1 MNFCL
6 WTNVGCQSIE
16 NAKSLHADLLDGY
29 SKLVRPVWNQSDTVG
44 VYFYFSLV
52 AIQDFDEVKEHFSVT
67 GAFFLYWLDQNMNW
81 IPDNYGNIISVLMGY
96 KDVWVPEIIL
106 TNPSQKLESYGKL
119 WQLIRYTYNGIA
131 TWYPADLMKS
141 TCSLDF
147 RYFPFD
153 VQECSMKLY
162 IWAYTSSEV
171 RLFSFSDDI
180 RTALMEDEHGTW
192 TLLNTSVKTKDDDGI
207 YRATL
212 KFRLERKSLYVI
224 VNIVLPIF
232 ILSILN
238 NFVFM
243 LPAESGER
251 VSYAITVL
259 LAIGVFMTIV
269 NDTLPKK
276 SEPLPIISYYLMI
289 DLIQSA
295 LTCLFTILN
304 LRIYH
309 KDVGILVPNKL
320 QNVYLSLVK
329 ENNERRV
336 SINSINQQNTEFED
350 DISEKHPNSN
360 LAQLGDGW
368 KNSVE
373 GGKQITWKDIS
384 KLIDCVLFILVSL
397 VTFTSL
403 IVVLVVTQYH

>member
-1 MNFCL
+1 
-6 WTNVGCQSIE
+6 
-16 NAKSLHADLLDGY
+16 
-29 SKLVRPVWNQSDTVG
+29 
-44 VYFYFSLV
+44 
-52 AIQDFDEVKEHFSVT
+52 
-67 GAFFLYWLDQNMNW
+67 
-81 IPDNYGNIISVLMGY
+81 
-96 KDVWVPEIIL
+96 
-106 TNPSQKLESYGKL
+106 
-119 WQLIRYTYNGIA
+119 
-131 TWYPADLMKS
+131 
-141 TCSLDF
+141 
-147 RYFPFD
+147 
-153 VQECSMKLY
+153 MKLY

-180 RTALMEDEHGTW
+180 RTELMEDEHGTW

-309 KDVGILVPNKL
+309 KDGGILVPNKL

-336 SINSINQQNTEFED
+336 NINSINQQNTEFED

-403 IVVLVVTQYH
+403 IVFLVVTQYH